1 MWHKQNTRSGRTPRS
16 PIDAR
21 WDVVGR
27 GSISEYNVVMFYV
40 YIIKNKKN
48 EKYTGCTINLKRRL
62 HEHNTNQTISTKN
75 NGDYR
80 IVWYCAFIDKGKA
93 FVFEKYLKSSSGGAF
108 SRKHL
113 YS

>member
-1 MWHKQNTRSGRTPRS
+1 
-16 PIDAR
+16 
-21 WDVVGR
+21 
-27 GSISEYNVVMFYV
+27 MFYV